1 MTNILDI
8 ILQTYLIVFYMMR
21 SKEKLRHERLFSNGE
36 EMVYREFMDLTDDEI
51 KYIIKDIFP
60 YTTKIDNIIRDPQF
74 NQISCDIYIMEEYPD
89 IPDTLDLTVPA
100 FGEEGIT
107 THDFS
112 LTDKELWKWKQFLL
126 AKGCDERLKDNP
138 YLEFNGTDI

>member
-1 MTNILDI
+1 
-8 ILQTYLIVFYMMR
+8 
-21 SKEKLRHERLFSNGE
+21 
-36 EMVYREFMDLTDDEI
+36 MVYREFMDLIDDEI

-60 YTTKIDNIIRDPQF
+60 YTSKIDNIIRDPQF

-89 IPDTLDLTVPA
+89 IPDTLDLMVPA

-138 YLEFNGTDI
+138 YLEFNETDISNGVIL

>member
-1 MTNILDI
+1 M
-8 ILQTYLIVFYMMR
+8 
-21 SKEKLRHERLFSNGE
+21 EK

-60 YTTKIDNIIRDPQF
+60 YTSKIDNIIRDPRF

-89 IPDTLDLTVPA
+89 IPDTLDLMVPA
-100 FGEEGIT
+100 FGEEGIK

-138 YLEFNGTDI
+138 YLEFNETDIQDGDEVIKNEFIVKV

>member
-1 MTNILDI
+1 MKDCF
-8 ILQTYLIVFYMMR
+8 QME
-21 SKEKLRHERLFSNGE
+21 KE
-36 EMVYREFMDLTDDEI
+36 MIYREFMDLTDDEI

-60 YTTKIDNIIRDPQF
+60 YTIKIDNIIRDPKF

-89 IPDTLDLTVPA
+89 IPDTLDLMVPA
-100 FGEEGIT
+100 FGQDGIT

-112 LTDKELWKWKQFLL
+112 LTNEELWKWKQFLL

-138 YLEFNGTDI
+138 YLET